1 MKFLHNKRLF
11 PDCRVDLRF
20 KMKTTIKIRRLGFTL
35 VELLVVIAIIGIL
48 MAMTLPAIQSARE
61 SGRRTQCKNNLRNLT
76 QAANSHLAANSFFP
90 SGGWGYQWASDPD
103 RGFGMGQPGGWLY
116 SILPYIEEVNL
127 HQRGKGLPDAEKR
140 AIGAERVATPIAGF
154 NCPTRRRPD
163 KIPYG
168 IASNYAYV
176 NIARPTYFAT
186 SDYAGNAGDTNRQ
199 SYRGPGVGHLNQKP
213 GTAAFLS
220 GFQGLTDNGIMTVAS
235 QWKAAHVLDGLSKTY
250 FAGERYLYFGTYD
263 TGKSGDDDSGWDNG
277 FDHDSLRWTQVPPY
291 FDNDLGST
299 AANPNFGS
307 AHIGSFNMSLCDGSV
322 VSIAYE
328 IDPQVHR
335 QLGNR
340 KDGLP
345 TDLSALQ

>member
-1 MKFLHNKRLF
+1 MYKRHF
-11 PDCRVDLRF
+11 A
-20 KMKTTIKIRRLGFTL
+20 FTL

-76 QAANSHLAANSFFP
+76 QAANSHLNANGYFP

-116 SILPYIEEVNL
+116 SLLPYIEEVNL
-127 HQRGKGLPDAEKR
+127 HQRGKGLPDAQKR

-154 NCPTRRRPD
+154 NCPTRRRPE

-168 IASNYAYV
+168 IGSRYAYI
-176 NIARPTYFAT
+176 NIDRPTHFAT

-199 SYRGPGVGHLNQKP
+199 SYRGPGLGHLNIKP
-213 GTAAFLS
+213 NTTAFIGPFGAAAN
-220 GFQGLTDNGIMTVAS
+220 DNGIITAAS

-250 FAGERYLYFGTYD
+250 FGGERYLYFGTYD
-263 TGKSGDDDSGWDNG
+263 LGNSGDDDSGWDNG
-277 FDHDSLRWTQVPPY
+277 FDHDSLRWTQNSPD
-291 FDNDLGST
+291 FDNNLATNPS
-299 AANPNFGS
+299 APNPNFGS
-307 AHIGSFNMSLCDGSV
+307 AHIASFNMSLCDGSV
-322 VSIAYE
+322 ISVNYD
-328 IDPQVHR
+328 IDPAVHR

-345 TDLSALQ
+345 SDMTALQ